1 MHELSAT
8 VFGAEGERGGGRVSG
23 MTREAELGFRDFK
36 VQGLGF
42 KVQGLG
48 FRVLGL
54 CFEALAKHDGL
65 SWRGGLWGLHVEG
78 WWDGSCVSYM

>member
-1 MHELSAT
+1 MA
-8 VFGAEGERGGGRVSG
+8 
-23 MTREAELGFRDFK
+23 REAELGFRDFK
-36 VQGLGF
+36 VQGLGL

-48 FRVLGL
+48 FRVFGL

-65 SWRGGLWGLHVEG
+65 SWRGGLWGRSSFQIHVEG